1 MRNRKLINLKR
12 SRNHEAKKDSKKRFK
27 DIATNECLY
36 DLAKSGFD
44 RKKYRWSY
52 YLFKT
57 VKWSVRVI
65 DLFLLFGLT
74 LVFLVTIMSSFKK
87 GELNI
92 DSVILM
98 IVNTAVVLIFIG
110 FINVLTYQLK
120 ENFKYFWTNRC
131 NQLLAILKHDGG
143 SNWDKLSFNEQNILH
158 EYISKECSRM
168 QKIKLGKMTY
178 DDFLAI
184 KSNLDYLK
192 SIDYVN
198 EMPGVYGLNTRVQSF
213 KGFYTTN
220 NFQNI
225 SRGVNNARETKK

>member
-1 MRNRKLINLKR
+1 MRKINNRKSINLIKVK
-12 SRNHEAKKDSKKRFK
+12 NHEAKKDSQKRFK
-27 DIATNECLY
+27 DISTNRWSYEF
-36 DLAKSGFD
+36 AKSGFD

-74 LVFLVTIMSSFKK
+74 LVFLVTIMSSFTR
-87 GELNI
+87 GGLNI
-92 DSVILM
+92 DSVILI

-110 FINVLTYQLK
+110 FINFLTYQLK

-143 SNWDKLSFNEQNILH
+143 NNWDKLSFNEQNILH

-178 DDFLAI
+178 GDILLL
-184 KSNLDYLK
+184 KNNLDYLQ
-192 SIDYVN
+192 SIDYVS
-198 EMPGVYGLNTRVQSF
+198 EMPGVYGLSTRVQSF
-213 KGFYTTN
+213 EAFYITSDFKN
-220 NFQNI
+220 KNSFL
-225 SRGVNNARETKK
+225 